1 MRCSVVWGGRKSLE
15 QELKNRDGVAQIN
28 YRGQNPCRTVARKA
42 SAAAAMSPVATQPM
56 TRKYKGSWNLPTIVG
71 FIEMSMSKNMKGTA
85 TRPLSSADRNKA
97 RIGLKPKRFR
107 PRPRIVAAAM
117 T

>member
-1 MRCSVVWGGRKSLE
+1 MR
-15 QELKNRDGVAQIN
+15 
-28 YRGQNPCRTVARKA
+28 
-42 SAAAAMSPVATQPM
+42 PVATQPM
-56 TRKYKGSWNLPTIVG
+56 RRKYKGSWNLPTMAG